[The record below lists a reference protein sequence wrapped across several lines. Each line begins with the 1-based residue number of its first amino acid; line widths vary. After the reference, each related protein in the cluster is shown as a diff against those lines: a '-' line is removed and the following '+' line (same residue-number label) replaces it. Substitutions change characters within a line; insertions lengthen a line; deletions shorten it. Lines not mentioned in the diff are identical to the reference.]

1 MVKMQGNGEDWKVV
15 SLTRLHGGVVSLS
28 IRSDNGSEILAGTNA
43 GMMYLL
49 HMVDMT
55 RHEISNSHVDRIS
68 AIAFMTGLESIPE
81 RREAEKA
88 GNAVIPPSDVFVTAS
103 DDGCL
108 YVWDLSDYAV
118 KTRIQD
124 KSAPTCVRFCMYGMN
139 DAAQQPTIISGWKDA
154 SIRAYDAQTGKGI
167 FQIKGAHGA
176 PIACLNVCTHYMIT
190 GCTQGKVR
198 CWDWGQNM
206 MIQFHEHRGP
216 VTAVLPDNMNDQVCH
231 SCSTDGTIMSY
242 DVRKGRRIA
251 THNMARRGKFT
262 DMDQRLDSET
272 ELITVTTTGQVHCWD
287 IDEDNCVLEH
297 EDARE
302 YLTCAALSRS
312 GTLLAVGS
320 DSSFVKV
327 YHMPSTASG
336 ELSLVAVGQ
345 GHFSTVTD
353 LQWSPDEKQL
363 VSVSDNCSMCVW
375 NFYGI
380 L

>member
-1 MVKMQGNGEDWKVV
+1 MG
-15 SLTRLHGGVVSLS
+15 
-28 IRSDNGSEILAGTNA
+28 
-43 GMMYLL
+43 
-49 HMVDMT
+49 
-55 RHEISNSHVDRIS
+55 
-68 AIAFMTGLESIPE
+68 
-81 RREAEKA
+81 
-88 GNAVIPPSDVFVTAS
+88 
-103 DDGCL
+103 
-108 YVWDLSDYAV
+108 
-118 KTRIQD
+118 
-124 KSAPTCVRFCMYGMN
+124 
-139 DAAQQPTIISGWKDA
+139 
-154 SIRAYDAQTGKGI
+154 
-167 FQIKGAHGA
+167 
-176 PIACLNVCTHYMIT
+176 
-190 GCTQGKVR
+190 

-216 VTAVLPDNMNDQVCH
+216 VTAVLPDNMNDQICH

-251 THNMARRGKFT
+251 THNMARRGKFV

-287 IDEDNCVLEH
+287 IDEDNCVQEH

-302 YLTCAALSRS
+302 YLTCVALSRS

-380 L
+380 RSSLDNWRLHSWTPILICRPGYPRTTCGRTFCSFCFQKSHSFCTKNHRDHNNSFCVIS